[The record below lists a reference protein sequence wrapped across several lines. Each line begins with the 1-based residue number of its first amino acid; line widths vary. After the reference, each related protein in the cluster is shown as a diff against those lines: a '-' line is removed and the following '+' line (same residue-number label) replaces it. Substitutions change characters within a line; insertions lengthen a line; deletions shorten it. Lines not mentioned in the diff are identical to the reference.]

1 MEAERHRADKLQAE
15 ATAKRK
21 AKARHSDDME
31 QDASRSPPR
40 LGDQL
45 EDLAWKLRGR
55 ESESRA
61 RILLQDMSVLRAWQ
75 QQSKEK
81 RGASHATRN
90 TMLKVATRWSVQR
103 KLAGKQRL
111 AADVAQELE
120 NCMIRAAESII
131 EKRSSQA
138 IFALLL
144 KRV

>member
-1 MEAERHRADKLQAE
+1 
-15 ATAKRK
+15 
-21 AKARHSDDME
+21 ME
-31 QDASRSPPR
+31 QAASPSSSCT
-40 LGDQL
+40 GDRL
-45 EDLAWKLRGR
+45 EDMMQKLRMR

-61 RILLQDMSVLRAWQ
+61 RILLEDMSVLRAWQ

-90 TMLKVATRWSVQR
+90 SMLKVATRWSVQR
-103 KLAGKQRL
+103 KLAGKHRL

-138 IFALLL
+138 ICALLL